1 MRKSLLSVVA
11 ALVLLGVTGCEFRTM
26 VPPGEGAVRYRD
38 EVFSSVT
45 RTNGITYG
53 SAVEQD
59 GDTLT
64 LQLDLYQPA
73 GDNAASRPLIVFV
86 HGGAFRA
93 GNRTS
98 GEIVDQ
104 ANVFAKKGYV
114 TASITYRLSENGCG
128 SISIECI
135 NAIADAR
142 EDGQAAVRFFRRY
155 AAQYRI
161 DTSRIAMAG
170 TSAGGI
176 TALEVGYGP
185 EEVGT
190 SGNPGYDSS
199 VRSAVSFSGARI
211 LTRPAPGEAAALLF
225 HGSADLVVPYQWAVD
240 TKNEADAAP
249 VHAELVTWEGDGHTP
264 YMEHRQQ
271 ILDETTNF
279 LWWTMNL
286 GAAAT
291 DRVGLTVE

>member
-1 MRKSLLSVVA
+1 MR
-11 ALVLLGVTGCEFRTM
+11 C
-26 VPPGEGAVRYRD
+26 
-38 EVFSSVT
+38 
-45 RTNGITYG
+45 
-53 SAVEQD
+53 EQD

-86 HGGAFRA
+86 HGGAFRT

-240 TKNEADAAP
+240 TKAEADAAP
-249 VHAELVTWEGDGHTP
+249 VHAELVTWEGDGHVP
-264 YMEHRQQ
+264 YVEHRQQ